1 MDGASLFDNSQ
12 GPYFD
17 GCNTYAL
24 GSDTRCRPGYRNENR
39 DGVCVKQSAS
49 ANATRKSNAS
59 RSRKTGKTPS
69 KKQATK
75 KTPPKKPS
83 PTRKRSQKMS
93 PKKTSPKKTSPKKP
107 SARDLRHSMYVQQA
121 QCREERTRRLEQ
133 QSIEQLQRATEI
145 RAEKWERGIM
155 TPSPS
160 DLSDDPDDS
169 PKSPHTPTMVTL
181 IDGTTLH
188 LPSKI
193 KTIGKIK
200 KKIERMLGTPILKQ
214 SIYNRADES
223 ESPQPLANTTEV
235 AQLGPL
241 EMVVI
246 PAVPPEFAFL
256 DKTET
261 KYSEARNNVTN
272 MSRIL
277 MRTLVNFTHTPLTII
292 QLYELI
298 KDDWM
303 QYLPRLSAGHQRSR
317 ARAQSTVFE
326 LMYQMITDL
335 KRKGYVIQSPSSFDT
350 IPDNTL
356 HEDLHDV
363 IMELNNIFLH
373 QITGVWPAIRGP
385 IPSPERVAEALAI
398 TLVLNREQP
407 YIATLFEGD

>member
-1 MDGASLFDNSQ
+1 MDGASFFDNNQ

-24 GSDTRCRPGYRNENR
+24 GSASRCRSGYRNENR
-39 DGVCVKQSAS
+39 DGVCVKQSTR
-49 ANATRKSNAS
+49 ANATRKSNS
-59 RSRKTGKTPS
+59 RRSTKTG
-69 KKQATK
+69 

-83 PTRKRSQKMS
+83 PTRKRPQKMS
-93 PKKTSPKKTSPKKP
+93 PKKASPKSPTRKMSPKKP

-121 QCREERTRRLEQ
+121 QCREEEERRLEQ
-133 QSIEQLQRATEI
+133 HMLERSQRDTEI

-193 KTIGKIK
+193 KTIGKLK
-200 KKIERMLGTPILKQ
+200 KKIQSLLGTPILEQ

-235 AQLGPL
+235 DQLGHL
-241 EMVVI
+241 DMVVT
-246 PAVPPEFAFL
+246 PALPPEFAFL
-256 DKTET
+256 DKIET
-261 KYSEARNNVTN
+261 KYSESRNNVAN
-272 MSRIL
+272 MSRVL
-277 MRTLVNFTHTPLTII
+277 MRTLVNSTHTPLTFI

-303 QYLPRLSAGHQRSR
+303 QYSTIFGRRPQREI
-317 ARAQSTVFE
+317 QPILFG
-326 LMYQMITDL
+326 LMYQMLTDL
-335 KRKGYVIQSPSSFDT
+335 KIKGYVIQSPSSFDT
-350 IPDNTL
+350 IPG
-356 HEDLHDV
+356 HHGPSSDL
-363 IMELNNIFLH
+363 NRIFLRH
-373 QITGVWPAIRGP
+373 ITGDIRGST
-385 IPSPERVAEALAI
+385 PSPERVAEALAI
-398 TLVLNREQP
+398 TLVLNREHP
-407 YIATLFEGD
+407 YIATLFDGE

>member
-24 GSDTRCRPGYRNENR
+24 GSDTKCRPGYRNENR

-49 ANATRKSNAS
+49 ANATRKSNSS

-75 KTPPKKPS
+75 KNPPKKPS
-83 PTRKRSQKMS
+83 PTRKRCQKMS
-93 PKKTSPKKTSPKKP
+93 PKKTSPKKSLSPKKP

-121 QCREERTRRLEQ
+121 QFREEKARRLEQ
-133 QSIEQLQRATEI
+133 QSIELLQRATEI

-241 EMVVI
+241 MMVVT

-272 MSRIL
+272 MSRVL
-277 MRTLVNFTHTPLTII
+277 MRTLVNFTHTPLTFI

-303 QYLPRLSAGHQRSR
+303 QYPIFSR
-317 ARAQSTVFE
+317 QQLRMQPAIFG
-326 LMYQMITDL
+326 LMYQMLTDL
-335 KRKGYVIQSPSSFDT
+335 KIKGYVIQSPSSFD
-350 IPDNTL
+350 IMHDNTP

-363 IMELNNIFLH
+363 LMELNNIFIH
-373 QITGVWPAIRGP
+373 QITGAWPATLGP
-385 IPSPERVAEALAI
+385 IPSPERIAEALAI

-407 YIATLFEGD
+407 YIATLFEEE